1 MGIRPPRHLLV
12 GNRQQKNMKL
22 TIVFLAVAVALAAG
36 QNYYFHFSNA
46 KSEPNRVAGGFYGP
60 VEAHPLVEYS
70 PVKESYEG
78 YANVNS
84 EPAPRIFFSNIFAS
98 LGITT
103 QTIYKYSTTATI
115 ISTSFV
121 VSSCVSTA
129 DANAAMSTCNPAAMV
144 RGRRGIIEAISPSTI
159 ESVEATAVPS
169 LEGVVRRQVRQLEL
183 ASSLDEE
190 EEQVLLDD
198 GGSVKYPQKRQL
210 NLNPFI
216 TVVTTSSVVTQFTVS
231 TTTSSLAGLWTC
243 TPAGFAVCAAAAPAT

>member
-1 MGIRPPRHLLV
+1 
-12 GNRQQKNMKL
+12 MK
-22 TIVFLAVAVALAAG
+22 
-36 QNYYFHFSNA
+36 
-46 KSEPNRVAGGFYGP
+46 KK
-60 VEAHPLVEYS
+60 AHPLVEYS

-84 EPAPRIFFSNIFAS
+84 EPAPRIFFSNIFAA

-103 QTIYKYSTTATI
+103 QTIYKYSTTATT

-121 VSSCVSTA
+121 VSSCVSLA
-129 DANAAMSTCNPAAMV
+129 DNVAESPMECNPPADGLI
-144 RGRRGIIEAISPSTI
+144 RGRRGIVEAISPSTI
-159 ESVEATAVPS
+159 ERYHKTNSYHRPENDSTIPLPLSFVLGAPKKNKTTPFSVEATAVPS

-243 TPAGFAVCAAAAPAT
+243 TPAGFAVCAAAVPA

>member
-1 MGIRPPRHLLV
+1 M
-12 GNRQQKNMKL
+12 
-22 TIVFLAVAVALAAG
+22 
-36 QNYYFHFSNA
+36 
-46 KSEPNRVAGGFYGP
+46 EYGP
-60 VEAHPLVEYS
+60 VKEAYG
-70 PVKESYEG
+70 G
-78 YANVNS
+78 YGYPKN
-84 EPAPRIFFSNIFAS
+84 EPRIFFSDIFAA

-121 VSSCVSTA
+121 VSSCVSL
-129 DANAAMSTCNPAAMV
+129 DANAADAICNPPPAGLI
-144 RGRRGIIEAISPSTI
+144 RGRRGIVEAISPSTI
-159 ESVEATAVPS
+159 ERYHKTNSYHRPENDSTIPLPLSFVLGAPKKNKTTPFSVEATAVPS

-210 NLNPFI
+210 KLNPFI
-216 TVVTTSSVVTQFTVS
+216 TIVTTSSVVTQFTVS

-243 TPAGFAVCAAAAPAT
+243 TPAGFAVCAAAVPA

>member
-1 MGIRPPRHLLV
+1 
-12 GNRQQKNMKL
+12 MK
-22 TIVFLAVAVALAAG
+22 
-36 QNYYFHFSNA
+36 
-46 KSEPNRVAGGFYGP
+46 KK
-60 VEAHPLVEYS
+60 AHPLVEYS

-84 EPAPRIFFSNIFAS
+84 EPAPRIFFSNIFAA

-115 ISTSFV
+115 TSTSFV
-121 VSSCVSTA
+121 VSSCVSLAMEPA
-129 DANAAMSTCNPAAMV
+129 DACNPAPPPRARV
-144 RGRRGIIEAISPSTI
+144 LGRRGMIEAISPSTI
-159 ESVEATAVPS
+159 ERYHKTNSYHRPENDSTIPLPLSFVLGAPKKNKTTPFSVEATAVPS

-216 TVVTTSSVVTQFTVS
+216 TVVTTSSVVTQFAVS
-231 TTTSSLAGLWTC
+231 TTTSSLEGLWTC
-243 TPAGFAVCAAAAPAT
+243 TPAGFAVCAAAA

>member
-1 MGIRPPRHLLV
+1 
-12 GNRQQKNMKL
+12 MK
-22 TIVFLAVAVALAAG
+22 
-36 QNYYFHFSNA
+36 
-46 KSEPNRVAGGFYGP
+46 KK
-60 VEAHPLVEYS
+60 AHPLVEYS

-84 EPAPRIFFSNIFAS
+84 EPAPRIFFSNIFAA

-115 ISTSFV
+115 TSTSFV
-121 VSSCVSTA
+121 VSSCVSLAMEPA
-129 DANAAMSTCNPAAMV
+129 DACNPAPPPRARV
-144 RGRRGIIEAISPSTI
+144 LGRRGMIEAISPSTI
-159 ESVEATAVPS
+159 ERYHKTNSYHRPENDSTIPLPLSFVLGAPKKNKTTPFSVEATAVPS

-216 TVVTTSSVVTQFTVS
+216 TVVTTSSVVTQFAVS
-231 TTTSSLAGLWTC
+231 TTTSSLEGLWTC
-243 TPAGFAVCAAAAPAT
+243 TPAGFSVCAAAA

>member
-1 MGIRPPRHLLV
+1 
-12 GNRQQKNMKL
+12 MK
-22 TIVFLAVAVALAAG
+22 
-36 QNYYFHFSNA
+36 
-46 KSEPNRVAGGFYGP
+46 KK
-60 VEAHPLVEYS
+60 AHPLVEYS

-84 EPAPRIFFSNIFAS
+84 EPAPRIFFSNIFAA

-115 ISTSFV
+115 TSTSFV

-129 DANAAMSTCNPAAMV
+129 EGAPGGDCNPPARV
-144 RGRRGIIEAISPSTI
+144 LGRRGIIEAISPSTI
-159 ESVEATAVPS
+159 ERYHKTNSYHRPENDSTIPLPLSFVLGAPKKNKTTPFSVEATAVPS

-216 TVVTTSSVVTQFTVS
+216 TVVTTSSVVTQFTVE
-231 TTTSSLAGLWTC
+231 TTTSSLEGLWTC
-243 TPAGFAVCAAAAPAT
+243 TPVGFVVCAAAA

>member
-1 MGIRPPRHLLV
+1 
-12 GNRQQKNMKL
+12 MKL

-46 KSEPNRVAGGFYGP
+46 KSEANRVAGGFYGP

-84 EPAPRIFFSNIFAS
+84 EPAPRIFFSNIFAA

-115 ISTSFV
+115 TSTSFV
-121 VSSCVSTA
+121 VSSCVSTSM
-129 DANAAMSTCNPAAMV
+129 DLVNPPPCNA
-144 RGRRGIIEAISPSTI
+144 RRRRGIVEAISPSTI

-216 TVVTTSSVVTQFTVS
+216 TIVTTSSVVTQFTVS
-231 TTTSSLAGLWTC
+231 TTTSSLSGTWICLPDGFVAC
-243 TPAGFAVCAAAAPAT
+243 TAAA